1 MWCGWACVSGT
12 DPLHRFNP
20 KLIAIGVVG
29 GAHIGLAGLL
39 SLVVPPKVT
48 GGAPA
53 ILVTLEPV
61 ARFDGDDG
69 AEASAQSVI
78 ASGGAASIGATS
90 PVKPRA
96 AAAVRPELA
105 AQVMASSDVVPVVQT
120 PVPQPLPSL
129 SDPGERH
136 GQGSGAAEGQ
146 TASRQGERSSRPG
159 RTGGGGAP
167 TLGAQAAPQEDRY
180 AAEVIAW
187 IESHKHHPGGGLKG
201 VVGVAFVLDRYGKL
215 RSARILRASGSAP
228 LDQMA
233 LTQLAAMQP
242 FPKPAPGA
250 RWARRDFA
258 VAIDYRSR

>member
-1 MWCGWACVSGT
+1 MQR
-12 DPLHRFNP
+12 LNP

-29 GAHIGLAGLL
+29 SAHFGLAGLL

-69 AEASAQSVI
+69 AQASAQSVI
-78 ASGGAASIGATS
+78 VSGGAASTVSTS

-96 AAAVRPELA
+96 AAAVRPELS
-105 AQVMASSDVVPVVQT
+105 AQVMAPSDAVPVVQT
-120 PVPQPLPSL
+120 TMPQPLPSL

-136 GQGSGAAEGQ
+136 GQRSGAGEGQ
-146 TASRQGERSSRPG
+146 TASDQGERNSRAG

-167 TLGAQAAPQEDRY
+167 ALGAQAAPQDDRY

-187 IESHKHHPGGGLKG
+187 IESHKRHPGGGLKG
-201 VVGVAFVLDRYGKL
+201 VVGVEFVLDRYGKL
-215 RSARILRASGSAP
+215 RSARILRASGSTP
-228 LDQMA
+228 LDQTA

-250 RWARRDFA
+250 RWTRRDFA